1 MRPRFQADADFNH
14 KIVAGLKRREPAVD
28 FRDARAGGVIGVPD
42 PEVLAKAAE
51 SGRVLVSHDRK
62 TMVAHFAR
70 FVESQT
76 SPGLI
81 LVPQD
86 LDIGSAIEDLLV
98 VWAASESEEWFNRV
112 EFLPL

>member
-28 FRDARAGGVIGVPD
+28 FQDAHAGGVIGVPD
-42 PEVLAKAAE
+42 PEVLAEAAD
-51 SGRVLVSHDRK
+51 SGRVLISHDRK
-62 TMVAHFAR
+62 TMVAHFVR
-70 FVESQT
+70 FVERRM

-98 VWAASESEEWFNRV
+98 VWAASESEEWLNRV

>member
-1 MRPRFQADADFNH
+1 
-14 KIVAGLKRREPAVD
+14 
-28 FRDARAGGVIGVPD
+28 VPD
-42 PEVLAKAAE
+42 PEVLAEAAD
-51 SGRVLVSHDRK
+51 SGRVLISHDRK
-62 TMVAHFAR
+62 TMVAHFVR
-70 FVESQT
+70 FVERRM

-98 VWAASESEEWFNRV
+98 VWAASESEEWLNRV